1 MGVVGA
7 TQRSRLV
14 VSVLALALAFAAG
27 FLPAAAQS
35 GSEAVVCVGSET
47 RTLQTNPMHRV
58 YTEDMEIVYRTG
70 VDIGRR
76 NQQVPGTIT
85 P

>member
-1 MGVVGA
+1 MGGVGA

-35 GSEAVVCVGSET
+35 RFGSGRLRRERNPDRRVGVWRREWWR
-47 RTLQTNPMHRV
+47 RTV
-58 YTEDMEIVYRTG
+58 SG
-70 VDIGRR
+70 G
-76 NQQVPGTIT
+76 
-85 P
+85 